1 MATTT
6 APLLLPATT
15 TAETAARPVTG
26 RALFRVVAL
35 PIEQVRRRAT
45 PEETAAFQAIAR
57 ARRSQAGASGVVSA
71 AAPVLL
77 AVVADPALSA
87 VAAVAVE
94 AVTARVEAGAMAV
107 VAVPTG
113 AVALT
118 GEAAAER
125 GVLLA
130 RRYRSRVRSPEIY
143 FRSKLTSI

>member
-1 MATTT
+1 
-6 APLLLPATT
+6 
-15 TAETAARPVTG
+15 
-26 RALFRVVAL
+26 
-35 PIEQVRRRAT
+35 
-45 PEETAAFQAIAR
+45 
-57 ARRSQAGASGVVSA
+57 VVSA
-71 AAPVLL
+71 AAADPTPL

-87 VAAVAVE
+87 AAVVAAVS
-94 AVTARVEAGAMAV
+94 ARVEAAAMAV
-107 VAVPTG
+107 VAVPMG

>member
-1 MATTT
+1 M
-6 APLLLPATT
+6 
-15 TAETAARPVTG
+15 
-26 RALFRVVAL
+26 
-35 PIEQVRRRAT
+35 
-45 PEETAAFQAIAR
+45 
-57 ARRSQAGASGVVSA
+57 VSA

-87 VAAVAVE
+87 AAVA

-107 VAVPTG
+107 EAVPTG

-130 RRYRSRVRSPEIY
+130 RRYPSRACSP
-143 FRSKLTSI
+143 

>member
-1 MATTT
+1 M
-6 APLLLPATT
+6 
-15 TAETAARPVTG
+15 
-26 RALFRVVAL
+26 
-35 PIEQVRRRAT
+35 
-45 PEETAAFQAIAR
+45 
-57 ARRSQAGASGVVSA
+57 VSA
-71 AAPVLL
+71 AALVLL

-87 VAAVAVE
+87 VAAVE
-94 AVTARVEAGAMAV
+94 AVTARVEAEAMAV

-130 RRYRSRVRSPEIY
+130 RRYRSRMRSPEIY

>member
-1 MATTT
+1 M
-6 APLLLPATT
+6 
-15 TAETAARPVTG
+15 
-26 RALFRVVAL
+26 
-35 PIEQVRRRAT
+35 
-45 PEETAAFQAIAR
+45 
-57 ARRSQAGASGVVSA
+57 VSA

-77 AVVADPALSA
+77 AVVADPALL
-87 VAAVAVE
+87 AVAVE

-130 RRYRSRVRSPEIY
+130 RRRPSRACSP
-143 FRSKLTSI
+143 

>member
-1 MATTT
+1 M
-6 APLLLPATT
+6 
-15 TAETAARPVTG
+15 V
-26 RALFRVVAL
+26 
-35 PIEQVRRRAT
+35 
-45 PEETAAFQAIAR
+45 
-57 ARRSQAGASGVVSA
+57 SG

-87 VAAVAVE
+87 VAAVE

-130 RRYRSRVRSPEIY
+130 RRHPSRAS
-143 FRSKLTSI
+143 SL

>member
-1 MATTT
+1 M
-6 APLLLPATT
+6 
-15 TAETAARPVTG
+15 
-26 RALFRVVAL
+26 
-35 PIEQVRRRAT
+35 
-45 PEETAAFQAIAR
+45 
-57 ARRSQAGASGVVSA
+57 VSA

-77 AVVADPALSA
+77 AVVADPALS
-87 VAAVAVE
+87 AVAVE

-118 GEAAAER
+118 GEAGAER

-130 RRYRSRVRSPEIY
+130 RRYPSRARSPEIY